1 MEDFFK
7 GLALGLVLSAWI
19 CMFGSKYI
27 REPRI
32 EKEWHDE
39 AVRRGHAVYYVDGE
53 TMERKWRWLNL
64 EEMNLEGE

>member
-1 MEDFFK
+1 MENFFK
-7 GLALGLVLSAWI
+7 GLALGFFITAWF
-19 CMFGSKYI
+19 CMLMSGWF

-39 AVRRGHAVYYVDGE
+39 AVRRGHAVYYIDGE

-64 EEMNLEGE
+64 EEINLEGE